1 MRVTQRHLIEQAS
14 RNIVEHQEKLQRLQ
28 TEVASGKRIQRPEDD
43 PLGAERALGIRS
55 RLRALEATRRNL
67 DLSRDWLSATEAAL
81 KSLNQ
86 VSERAHAIALR
97 SANDLQSPESYEAF
111 AAEVD
116 QLLDQAIQISNTS
129 HRGVYLFSGRK
140 TITAPFERVST
151 PASTVIY
158 RGDDGVIEHQI
169 EEGSRIQVNVPGS
182 HPLFQQI
189 FESLAVLRDRLRAN
203 DGAALRSSMEELDQ
217 AMDATLGAL
226 AEVGTRV
233 GRVDATA
240 SRLETLEVDLRS
252 LLSRIEDADMAEA
265 ILNLNMEEQSYRAV
279 LAASARLLG
288 SSLFDYLR

>member
-28 TEVASGKRIQRPEDD
+28 TEVASGKRIQKPEDD
-43 PLGAERALGIRS
+43 PLGTERALGIRS

-97 SANDLQSPESYEAF
+97 SANDPQSPESYEAF

-140 TITAPFERVST
+140 TTTAPFERVS
-151 PASTVIY
+151 STVIY

-182 HPLFQQI
+182 HPLFQQV

-203 DGAALRSSMEELDQ
+203 DGAALHSSMEELDQ

-240 SRLETLEVDLRS
+240 SRLETLELDLRS
-252 LLSRIEDADMAEA
+252 LLSQIEDADMAEA
-265 ILNLNMEEQSYRAV
+265 MLNLNMEEQSYRAV

-288 SSLFDYLR
+288 ASLFDYLR